1 MIKGLICQEKIT
13 TLNIYVLNKIHKS
26 KTDGTGGSDGQ
37 IHYYVGEF
45 NIPLS
50 VIDRSSRQ

>member
-1 MIKGLICQEKIT
+1 MIKGLILQEKIT
-13 TLNIYVLNKIHKS
+13 TLNTYAPNKIHKS
-26 KTDGTGGSDGQ
+26 KTDGTKGSNGQ